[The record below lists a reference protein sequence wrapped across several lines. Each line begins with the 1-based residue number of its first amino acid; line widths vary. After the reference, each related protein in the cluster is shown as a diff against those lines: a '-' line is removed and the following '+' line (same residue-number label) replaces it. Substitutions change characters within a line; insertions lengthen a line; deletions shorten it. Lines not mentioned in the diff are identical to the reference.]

1 MFLPQSVYYTMI
13 SWSMPAYCATGINFD
28 KMPVRGH
35 YTISM
40 CIQLSYSSSFLGH
53 TPWYNAL
60 RLAKSQ
66 CHGHWAWFP
75 ACILCLQLVNQ
86 SARKQVHLQR
96 FQPLVDP
103 VEHCWTQ
110 FQSDQSFTWLGTRHR
125 LWCSTHLQGAGVWG
139 EYSLPSTIA
148 MALWPG
154 CQLWGDC
161 SP

>member
-1 MFLPQSVYYTMI
+1 MFLPQSVYTMI
-13 SWSMPAYCATGINFD
+13 SWSMPAYCATETINFD

-40 CIQLSYSSSFLGH
+40 CIQLSYSSSFLGQ

-86 SARKQVHLQR
+86 SARKQVICRGSMLWLIRWNTAGHSSSLTS
-96 FQPLVDP
+96 PLHD
-103 VEHCWTQ
+103 
-110 FQSDQSFTWLGTRHR
+110 LGLDIGYGVQHTCKVLGFEENTHR
-125 LWCSTHLQGAGVWG
+125 QA
-139 EYSLPSTIA
+139 P
-148 MALWPG
+148 
-154 CQLWGDC
+154 
-161 SP
+161 